1 MSVTIQLRR
10 GTASEWS
17 TANPVLAVGEIGVVT
32 DDLSYKIGDG
42 STAWNGLSARE
53 LTGVFTGL
61 TLDSYSAVTEPSAPS
76 AGDLLLYGKDVAG
89 RQMLKQK
96 GPSGLDTQLQEAI
109 YSNGIEYILPASS
122 TAFSTNGSAAFTAVG
137 TVSHPAL
144 AAGSLR
150 ASTRRAIV
158 TSAASANSASELR
171 VAATRAWRGDAA
183 GLGGFFAYFRFGCSS
198 AVAGQRLFVGLMSVT
213 TAISTSQDPAALTNV
228 VGIGNAAAD
237 ANLQILH
244 NDGSGTCT
252 KVDLGA
258 SFPVPSSS
266 NNAIY
271 ELTLF
276 AKAND
281 TEIGWRVVR
290 LDTGDATSGTIT
302 TSDIPTST
310 TFLAPHL
317 YVNNNAVASAVILD
331 FYRYYLSSDY

>member
-10 GTASEWS
+10 GTAAEWAL
-17 TANPVLAVGEIGVVT
+17 ANPVLADGEPGVNT

-42 STAWNGLSARE
+42 VTPWNSLSARE
-53 LTGVFTGL
+53 LTGVFEGATF
-61 TLDSYSAVTEPSAPS
+61 DSYDASTEPSAPS
-76 AGDLLLYGKDVAG
+76 AGNLIIYGKTVAG

-96 GPSGLDTQLQEAI
+96 GPSGLDTQLQESI
-109 YSNGIEYILPASS
+109 YSNGIECILPNAT
-122 TAFSTNGSAAFTAVG
+122 TAFSNIGTATFTAVG

-158 TSAASANSASELR
+158 TSAATANSASELR
-171 VAATRAWRGDAA
+171 VAATRCWRGDAS
-183 GLGGFFAYFRFGCSS
+183 GLGGFFAVFRFGCSS
-198 AVAGQRLFVGLMSVT
+198 AVAGQRVFVGLMSVT
-213 TAISTSQDPAALTNV
+213 TAISTSQDVPALTNAIG
-228 VGIGNAAAD
+228 VGNGAAD

-290 LDTGDATSGTIT
+290 LDTGDVASGTIT
-302 TSDIPTST
+302 TSDIPTGG

-317 YVNNNAVASAVILD
+317 YVNNNGVASAVILD